1 MARTSKSRHQWILNT
16 LIWELINN
24 WSRKKGYNKANKL
37 SFEVFNADRT
47 NNGEITKIAPLEI
60 EINKHKE
67 QLGAVI
73 TDLNRMDVF
82 LDHD

>member
-1 MARTSKSRHQWILNT
+1 M
-16 LIWELINN
+16 INN